1 MWNMIDIRLALV
13 EGIDGKA
20 LIPLSNL
27 ILSYVM
33 HHRNIGAV
41 ELWPDK
47 ITYSKFMI
55 TREKMLYSQN
65 NFECRNKIIY
75 YTGLAKQEL
84 LYGQAGI
91 MLMNILY
98 HLKSG
103 YVSKFEV

>member
-1 MWNMIDIRLALV
+1 MIDIRLALV
-13 EGIDGKA
+13 DGIDGKA

-55 TREKMLYSQN
+55 TREKMLYNQN
-65 NFECRNKIIY
+65 NFECRNNRIY
-75 YTGLAKQEL
+75 YTGYTQPEL
-84 LYGQAGI
+84 MYGQAGI
-91 MLMNILY
+91 LLVNILRQ
-98 HLKSG
+98 LQRG
-103 YVSKFEV
+103 LVSQFEV

>member
-1 MWNMIDIRLALV
+1 MIDIRLALV
-13 EGIDGKA
+13 DGIDGKA
-20 LIPLSNL
+20 IIPLSNL

-65 NFECRNKIIY
+65 NFECRNNRIY
-75 YTGLAKQEL
+75 YTGYTQPEL
-84 LYGQAGI
+84 MYGQAGI
-91 MLMNILY
+91 MLMNIL
-98 HLKSG
+98 HQLKRG
-103 YVSKFEV
+103 YVCQFEV

>member
-1 MWNMIDIRLALV
+1 MIDIRLALV

-47 ITYSKFMI
+47 ITYSKLMI

-65 NFECRNKIIY
+65 NFECRNNRIY
-75 YTGLAKQEL
+75 YTGYTQPEL
-84 LYGQAGI
+84 MYGQAGI
-91 MLMNILY
+91 LLVNILRQ
-98 HLKSG
+98 LQRGLISQ
-103 YVSKFEV
+103 FEV

>member
-1 MWNMIDIRLALV
+1 MIDIRLALV

-47 ITYSKFMI
+47 ITYSKFMV

-65 NFECRNKIIY
+65 NFECKNKIIY
-75 YTGLAKQEL
+75 YTGLDKQEL

-91 MLMNILY
+91 MLMNIL
-98 HLKSG
+98 HRLRSG
-103 YVSKFEV
+103 YISKFEV

>member
-1 MWNMIDIRLALV
+1 MIDIRLALV
-13 EGIDGKA
+13 DGIDGKA

-33 HHRNIGAV
+33 HHRNIGTV

-65 NFECRNKIIY
+65 NFECRNNRIY
-75 YTGLAKQEL
+75 YTGYTQPEL
-84 LYGQAGI
+84 MYGQAGI
-91 MLMNILY
+91 LLVNILRQ
-98 HLKSG
+98 LQRG
-103 YVSKFEV
+103 LVSQFEV

>member
-1 MWNMIDIRLALV
+1 MIDIRLALV
-13 EGIDGKA
+13 DGIDGKA

-65 NFECRNKIIY
+65 SFECRNNRIY
-75 YTGLAKQEL
+75 YTGYTQPEL
-84 LYGQAGI
+84 MYGQAGI
-91 MLMNILY
+91 ILVNILRQ
-98 HLKSG
+98 LQRGLISQ
-103 YVSKFEV
+103 FEV

>member
-1 MWNMIDIRLALV
+1 MIDIRLALV
-13 EGIDGKA
+13 DGIDGKA

-55 TREKMLYSQN
+55 TREKMIYRNN
-65 NFECRNKIIY
+65 NFEVRNNIIY
-75 YTGLAKQEL
+75 YTGNTKQKL
-84 LYGQAGI
+84 MYGQAGI
-91 MLMNILY
+91 LLMNIL
-98 HLKSG
+98 HQLKRG
-103 YVSKFEV
+103 YVCQFEV

>member
-1 MWNMIDIRLALV
+1 MIDIRLALV
-13 EGIDGKA
+13 DGIDGKA

-55 TREKMLYSQN
+55 TREKMLYSHN
-65 NFECRNKIIY
+65 NFECRNNRIY
-75 YTGLAKQEL
+75 YTGYSQPEL
-84 LYGQAGI
+84 MYGQAGI
-91 MLMNILY
+91 LLVNILRQ
-98 HLKSG
+98 LQRG
-103 YVSKFEV
+103 LVSQFEV

>member
-1 MWNMIDIRLALV
+1 MIDIRLALV
-13 EGIDGKA
+13 DGIDGKA

-47 ITYSKFMI
+47 ITYSKFLI

-65 NFECRNKIIY
+65 GFECRNNRIY
-75 YTGLAKQEL
+75 YTGYTQPEL
-84 LYGQAGI
+84 MYGQAGI
-91 MLMNILY
+91 MLVNILRQ
-98 HLKSG
+98 LQRG
-103 YVSKFEV
+103 LVSQFEV

>member
-1 MWNMIDIRLALV
+1 MIDIRLALV
-13 EGIDGKA
+13 DGIDGKA

-47 ITYSKFMI
+47 ITFSKFMI

-65 NFECRNKIIY
+65 NFECRNNRIY
-75 YTGLAKQEL
+75 YTGYTQPEL
-84 LYGQAGI
+84 MYGQAGI
-91 MLMNILY
+91 LLVNVLRQ
-98 HLKSG
+98 LQRG
-103 YVSKFEV
+103 LVSQFEV

>member
-1 MWNMIDIRLALV
+1 MIDIRLALV
-13 EGIDGKA
+13 DGIDGKA
-20 LIPLSNL
+20 IIPLSNL

-65 NFECRNKIIY
+65 NFECRNNRIY
-75 YTGLAKQEL
+75 YTGYNQPEL
-84 LYGQAGI
+84 MYGQAGI
-91 MLMNILY
+91 MLVNIL
-98 HLKSG
+98 HQLQRG
-103 YVSKFEV
+103 YLLRFEV

>member
-1 MWNMIDIRLALV
+1 MIDIRFALV
-13 EGIDGKA
+13 DGIDGKA

-65 NFECRNKIIY
+65 NFECRNNRIY
-75 YTGLAKQEL
+75 YTGYTQPEL
-84 LYGQAGI
+84 MYGQAGI
-91 MLMNILY
+91 LLVNILRQ
-98 HLKSG
+98 LQRG
-103 YVSKFEV
+103 LVSQFEV

>member
-1 MWNMIDIRLALV
+1 MIDIRLALV
-13 EGIDGKA
+13 DGIDGKA

-65 NFECRNKIIY
+65 NFECRNNRIY
-75 YTGLAKQEL
+75 YTGYTQPEL
-84 LYGQAGI
+84 MYGQAGI
-91 MLMNILY
+91 LLVNILRQ
-98 HLKSG
+98 LQRGLISQ
-103 YVSKFEV
+103 FEV